1 MSHMRHIVATPNLRV
16 VPATSAH
23 GCVSAGPEGRP
34 ILWDVNETEDERKRR
49 FAYALRRAREK
60 RGLTPPQLADR
71 MGVVR
76 GTINRWEDPERKDAP
91 SILQLGSLCAALG
104 VDPRLFAVLPPEPPS
119 EVDDYLVS
127 ATLEGLE
134 EGMRAPRRQ
143 RRAAADDDASVA

>member
-1 MSHMRHIVATPNLRV
+1 MRSTDQP
-16 VPATSAH
+16 
-23 GCVSAGPEGRP
+23 RP
-34 ILWDVNETEDERKRR
+34 ILWDVNESEDDRKRR
-49 FAYALRRAREK
+49 FAYALRRARER

-127 ATLEGLE
+127 ATLEGME
-134 EGMRAPRRQ
+134 EGMRPQRRRQ
-143 RRAAADDDASVA
+143 PRSADDESVA